1 MGSPAETG
9 KTALQSSLDE
19 YQDVSKAIERNE
31 PLDLES
37 STESCK
43 PLVEAINN
51 QQFHGIL
58 DSVRGHHNYTCVHSL
73 RVATYRSIFG
83 HAIGVLGDDLL
94 TLSTGGLLHD
104 VGKMVTPQDV
114 LNKNSKL
121 DDDEWVCMKEH
132 VNNSSAVYDRTPGI
146 SQGIRIIGEQHHE
159 KLNGTGYPRG
169 LKGSELN
176 ELARMSA
183 IVDIFGALND

>member
-1 MGSPAETG
+1 
-9 KTALQSSLDE
+9 
-19 YQDVSKAIERNE
+19 
-31 PLDLES
+31 
-37 STESCK
+37 
-43 PLVEAINN
+43 
-51 QQFHGIL
+51 
-58 DSVRGHHNYTCVHSL
+58 VRGHHNYTCVHSL

-132 VNNSSAVYDRTPGI
+132 VNNSSAVYDRTPDI